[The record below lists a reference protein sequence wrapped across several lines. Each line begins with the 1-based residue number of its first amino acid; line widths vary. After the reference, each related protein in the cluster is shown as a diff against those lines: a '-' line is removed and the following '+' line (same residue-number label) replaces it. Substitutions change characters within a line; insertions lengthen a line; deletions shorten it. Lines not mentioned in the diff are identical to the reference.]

1 MTHAKITPHLRARA
15 RSMRSD
21 MTDAELKFWNAV
33 RAHRLEGL
41 SFRRQ
46 LPIAGYIM
54 DFACPSRMLIVE
66 IDGSQH
72 STDRA
77 DYDAVRSARFISDGW
92 QVLRFTNDDVLR
104 ELDDVCRHILKVV
117 GVDTV

>member
-1 MTHAKITPHLRARA
+1 MGHSKVEPPLRERA
-15 RSMRSD
+15 RSMRSV

-41 SFRRQ
+41 GFRRQ
-46 LPIAGYIM
+46 VPIAGYIV
-54 DFACPSRMLIVE
+54 DFACPAHLLIVE

-72 STDRA
+72 GHERA
-77 DYDAVRSARFISDGW
+77 DYDALRSARLRRHGW
-92 QVLRFTNDDVLR
+92 RVLRFTNDDVLR
-104 ELDDVCRHILKVV
+104 ELDEVCRHILKVV